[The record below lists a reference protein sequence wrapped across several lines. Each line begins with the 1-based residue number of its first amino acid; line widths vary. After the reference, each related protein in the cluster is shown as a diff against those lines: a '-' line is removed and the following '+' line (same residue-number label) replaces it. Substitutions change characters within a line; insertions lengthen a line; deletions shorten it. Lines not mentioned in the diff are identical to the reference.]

1 MTVHSYHLVQVVS
14 SYHTSGTLICHNQQ
28 YTQSQYLT
36 QINCSGHGEQSVT
49 AGLSV
54 CTEHATVTDR
64 GQFGQWPGPAASHG
78 MDGLGAIPM

>member
-1 MTVHSYHLVQVVS
+1 MKAEKSKYPSIIHGIPNLSLSAVNPVCVF
-14 SYHTSGTLICHNQQ
+14 
-28 YTQSQYLT
+28 
-36 QINCSGHGEQSVT
+36 NCSGHGEQSFT

-54 CTEHATVTDR
+54 CTEHATVIDR

>member
-1 MTVHSYHLVQVVS
+1 M
-14 SYHTSGTLICHNQQ
+14 
-28 YTQSQYLT
+28 YLT